1 MNSTI
6 TRVCYIVIFLHSEFC
21 GKENRDLEIEEE
33 EIPQGDCFDF
43 MLEAAP
49 EPEAEGAAET
59 DGKDAK
65 KVSSG
70 YTIYCID
77 ISSSMAMSCAMPEI
91 QGEFIGLFQYLMKF
105 KVAPIRHC
113 FVCISFFFLLLFFF
127 WGGGGRGGL
136 I

>member
-1 MNSTI
+1 MEPVLMNSTI
-6 TRVCYIVIFLHSEFC
+6 TRVCYIVIFLYSEFC

-65 KVSSG
+65 KKVSSG

-77 ISSSMAMSCAMPEI
+77 ISSSMGMSCAMPEI
-91 QGEFIGLFQYLMKF
+91 QGEFTGLFRYL
-105 KVAPIRHC
+105 
-113 FVCISFFFLLLFFF
+113 
-127 WGGGGRGGL
+127 
-136 I
+136 

>member
-6 TRVCYIVIFLHSEFC
+6 TRVCYIVIFLYSEFC

-59 DGKDAK
+59 DGADAKK

-77 ISSSMAMSCAMPEI
+77 ISSSMGMSCAMPEI
-91 QGEFIGLFQYLMKF
+91 QGEFTGLFRYLWSSKWL
-105 KVAPIRHC
+105 VAESLKSQGFHQTLLCVQFC
-113 FVCISFFFLLLFFF
+113 FNVVI
-127 WGGGGRGGL
+127 
-136 I
+136 